1 MASGRITPQ
10 TLAQLHLNEEEHP
23 RWTDAFEESTRCA
36 QIEDDLFAARS
47 VSGVLIAIVTGGA
60 LLGVLGVVLALLV

>member
-1 MASGRITPQ
+1 MASGHITPQ

-23 RWTDAFEESTRCA
+23 RWTDALEESTRSA
-36 QIEDDLFAARS
+36 QIEGDLSAASS
-47 VSGVLIAIVTGGA
+47 VRAGLGA